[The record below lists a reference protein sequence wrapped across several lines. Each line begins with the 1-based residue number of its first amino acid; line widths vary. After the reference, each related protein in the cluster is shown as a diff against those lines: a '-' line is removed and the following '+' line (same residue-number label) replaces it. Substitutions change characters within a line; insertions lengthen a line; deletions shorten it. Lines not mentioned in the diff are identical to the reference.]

1 MKRRI
6 GAIFLALMMVIS
18 FLPLTV
24 VKAEGSELII
34 NDSQIGNE
42 LHQISYSTGWG
53 DSTGYPDRFYG
64 GDEHWFNFSNYVDGD
79 PLPSF
84 EVKFK
89 GTGIE
94 LYGEKQ
100 SGLGI
105 YNIYLDGEKIDTVD
119 AYSATSVA
127 SGKLYEK
134 TGIEYGEHTLKV
146 ELSKTKNAA
155 SSGTD
160 GEIDYLKV
168 LGVKEEVTDN
178 YVSKIEDSETT
189 TSDELFKFKYTGNW
203 KASTGYPNMF
213 SNGDEHYAYAG
224 DYYEITFIG
233 TKVEIY
239 ATKDSGH
246 GVYDVYIDDVAAG
259 QADGTITG
267 SRVHKQ
273 LIYTS
278 EELTD
283 GQHTIKVMLPE
294 DATGAIQVDF
304 AKVYHGAINPSEIT
318 LSETDIC
325 LETGMTKE
333 ITAEV
338 APSVAT
344 NKKVVWESN
353 DESVATVDEDG
364 VITAVSSEEANTVVT
379 ATVEGTDLSA
389 SVNVRVV
396 PVVEFL
402 SAYVGS
408 TNVLETQDD
417 YANLLTNYTNSWK
430 DVAWKGDVLS
440 SKIVTCSRD
449 KDVHNA
455 EITASDFVSGSSV
468 ISSDNVEIK
477 WLKEVSANVGRNR
490 PSNAP
495 VKQFPDVIYKGGKV
509 DIEPESAKFAW
520 VTINVPKDAKPG
532 LYQGTVTVKADELE
546 KPYEFKYEFE
556 VLDLVQPETSET
568 NTQIQVWQHPF
579 SVANHYLGLG
589 KTPSGGITNELAE
602 DFYFTEEHFNLM
614 RDSMKEYASMGG
626 KDVVANIVEEAWN
639 HQSYYSDPSMVKW
652 TKKTDGTFEFNYTWY
667 DAWINFQIECGV
679 IDPEKGIG
687 QIKCYSIV
695 PWNNQIAYFDEATGR
710 TVKKSYGPGNADW
723 QEIWT
728 TFLTDFME
736 HSKEKGWF
744 DITYISMD
752 ERGLD
757 QLQPA
762 VELISGLTDEN
773 GVSFKI
779 SSAFNFNN
787 SSSYDFT
794 DQIDD
799 ISINLGNVDQSANQA
814 TKALATHRKELG
826 LMTTIYT
833 CTGDYPGNFVISDP
847 ADNNWVMWYTLAQNT
862 DGFMRWAWDNWVYD
876 MEGDVSYR
884 YWEPGDGWFIYPV
897 EKDVVDEEYNA
908 SFYSTPRY
916 EMMKKGIRD
925 INKAKYLM
933 EQSDELKAKIDE
945 LVGTLSKPKQTTSYG
960 SAVAAN
966 STVRQS
972 TLNDVDRMRAGIIEI
987 SKEAVANK
995 PVEVSKAAL
1004 QIAVEMASAVT
1015 AEDLDKVV
1023 PAVVTEFN
1031 AALEEA
1037 RAILAN
1043 DNATQ
1048 EEVDASFARLSV
1060 AMHMLEFL
1068 KGDKAE
1074 LQDLV
1079 DSTADLAA
1087 EKYTPETWAVLEEA
1101 LTNANTVL
1109 NDVNAM
1115 QEEVD
1120 EAYDNL
1126 QAAINGLEEV
1136 EVVDKSLLEAM
1147 VNKVLGLEEDKYIA
1161 SSWQAMLPDLE
1172 TAQEVL
1178 GNEKAT
1184 QVEVDEA
1191 CDALTRGYLNLR
1203 LKPNKDLLA
1212 DLINKAN
1219 GLNSASYTAN
1229 TWAVVENEVIKAQAV
1244 LEDPEAS
1251 EAEVKAAHAALTKA
1265 LEGLEPVKAG
1275 DTTASVKTGDNSL
1288 TGIFAG
1294 LTMLS
1299 LAGLS
1304 LLRRKEDC

>member
-18 FLPLTV
+18 FLPLTI

-259 QADGTITG
+259 QADGTIIG

-379 ATVEGTDLSA
+379 ATVEGTSLSA

-455 EITASDFVSGSSV
+455 EVTASNFVNGSSV

-495 VKQFPDVIYKGGKV
+495 VKEFPDVIYKGGKV

-556 VLDLVQPETSET
+556 VLDLVQPETTET
-568 NTQIQVWQHPF
+568 NTQIQIWQHPF
-579 SVANHYLGLG
+579 SVANYYLGLG

-614 RDSMKEYASMGG
+614 RDSMKEYVAMGG

-652 TKKTDGTFEFNYTWY
+652 TKKTDGTFEFDYTWY

-679 IDPEKGIG
+679 IDPENGFG

-695 PWNNQIAYFDEATGR
+695 PWNNQIAYFDEATGG
-710 TVKKSYGPGNADW
+710 TVKKSYTPGAADW

-972 TLNDVDRMRAGIIEI
+972 TLNDVNRMRAGIIEI

-1037 RAILAN
+1037 RVILAD

-1109 NDVNAM
+1109 NNENAM

-1120 EAYDNL
+1120 GAYDNL
-1126 QAAINGLEEV
+1126 
-1136 EVVDKSLLEAM
+1136 
-1147 VNKVLGLEEDKYIA
+1147 
-1161 SSWQAMLPDLE
+1161 
-1172 TAQEVL
+1172 
-1178 GNEKAT
+1178 
-1184 QVEVDEA
+1184 
-1191 CDALTRGYLNLR
+1191 
-1203 LKPNKDLLA
+1203 
-1212 DLINKAN
+1212 
-1219 GLNSASYTAN
+1219 
-1229 TWAVVENEVIKAQAV
+1229 
-1244 LEDPEAS
+1244 
-1251 EAEVKAAHAALTKA
+1251 
-1265 LEGLEPVKAG
+1265 
-1275 DTTASVKTGDNSL
+1275 
-1288 TGIFAG
+1288 
-1294 LTMLS
+1294 
-1299 LAGLS
+1299 
-1304 LLRRKEDC
+1304 